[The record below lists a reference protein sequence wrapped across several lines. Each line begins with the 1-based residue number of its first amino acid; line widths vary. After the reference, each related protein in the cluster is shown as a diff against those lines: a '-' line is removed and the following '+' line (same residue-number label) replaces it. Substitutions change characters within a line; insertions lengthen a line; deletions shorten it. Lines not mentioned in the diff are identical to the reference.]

1 MEKKNQKSARGRIK
15 DIYGNEVPS
24 DISFA
29 EYWDRQH
36 LIEKYSYEE
45 SVRQKQERLR
55 KEMTK
60 VCPICGNEEHCVCDE
75 LDSIRKAISK
85 GLFNTPKCNNHTELK
100 QENGECCQEKNKKK

>member
-24 DISFA
+24 NISFA

-45 SVRQKQERLR
+45 SVRQKQER
-55 KEMTK
+55 
-60 VCPICGNEEHCVCDE
+60 
-75 LDSIRKAISK
+75 K
-85 GLFNTPKCNNHTELK
+85 G
-100 QENGECCQEKNKKK
+100 NKK

>member
-24 DISFA
+24 NISFD

-45 SVRQKQERLR
+45 SVRQKQER
-55 KEMTK
+55 
-60 VCPICGNEEHCVCDE
+60 
-75 LDSIRKAISK
+75 K
-85 GLFNTPKCNNHTELK
+85 G
-100 QENGECCQEKNKKK
+100 NKK